1 MSRSRYVTPS
11 RTAERIER
19 VRLLITTLQ
28 AGPITRDDVGVLL
41 SLGPSGVRKYMAD
54 LEGIV
59 ESFGEFG
66 RLKCRLV
73 SDKDKVAHF
82 LTTQNEIAASRPV
95 KPRKCALTVAAQDPS
110 RHFHIM
116 QDDVEFAIRPI
127 SKIPAHTPLMVHFFN
142 LVPAQVWA

>member
-28 AGPITRDDVGVLL
+28 AGPMTRDDVGVLL
-41 SLGPSGVRKYMAD
+41 SIGPSGVRKYMTD

-66 RLKCRLV
+66 HLKCRLV
-73 SDKDKVAHF
+73 SDKAKVAHF
-82 LTTQNEIAASRPV
+82 LATQSERAASRPA
-95 KPRKCALTVAAQDPS
+95 KPRKCALTIAAQDPA

-116 QDDVEFAIRPI
+116 QDDVEFKLTPVR
-127 SKIPAHTPLMVHFFN
+127 KIPAHTALMACFFN
-142 LVPAQVWA
+142 MLPAQVWA